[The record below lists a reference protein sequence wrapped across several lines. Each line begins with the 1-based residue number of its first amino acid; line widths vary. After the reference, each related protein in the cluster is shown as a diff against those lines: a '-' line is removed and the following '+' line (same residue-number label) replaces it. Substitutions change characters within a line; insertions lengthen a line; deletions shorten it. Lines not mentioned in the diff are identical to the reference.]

1 MNESPKRGCS
11 KLAII
16 TVSVLVVIACVMAV
30 AAYREVKQRMDLL
43 RAGNNVRCIC
53 IATKAYAG
61 DHDGIYPDEDASKP
75 QTANQAYRVLFRR
88 SLISDEIVKG
98 NESDEEGF
106 SFGCPNS
113 PFIPDGDIG
122 TAPDYTDALTAGECH
137 WALTKGLRDDSDG
150 NAPLIF
156 ENPNGHTWP
165 LVWNCDAANQPVHG
179 RAWRGGYIIVGRNDG
194 SNMPERLSATQGT
207 HVGLQTDANGKDV
220 FTHWQAKGDFLDVE
234 R

>member
-30 AAYREVKQRMDLL
+30 AAFRELNQRMDLL
-43 RAGNNVRCIC
+43 RAGNNVREIS
-53 IATKAYAG
+53 IMIKTYAG
-61 DHDGIYPDEDASKP
+61 NNNGIYPDADASKP
-75 QTANQAYRVLFRR
+75 QTANQAYRLLFHYGWVK
-88 SLISDEIVKG
+88 DEVGSVKSEDG
-98 NESDEEGF
+98 HFDF
-106 SFGCPNS
+106 SCPNS
-113 PFIPDGDIG
+113 PYVGDGNSG
-122 TAPDYTDALTAGECH
+122 TAPDFAEALTAGECH
-137 WALTKGLRDDSDG
+137 WALTKGLRDDSEG

-165 LVWNCDAANQPVHG
+165 PTWNCDVANQPVPG

-194 SNMPERLSATQGT
+194 SNGPERLSSTQGT